1 MLEIKGLH
9 AGYGSSEVLSNI
21 NLTLAEGE
29 VITLL
34 GRNGMGKSTTVH
46 CLSGL
51 LPVKSGEIHF
61 AGKELTHLPSYKIA
75 RLGIGLVPEERHI
88 FPNLTVSENLRV
100 AAANY
105 SRSASPWT
113 LQKIYQLFP
122 RLEERAGNS
131 GNQLSGG
138 EQQMLAIARAL
149 MINPK
154 LLILDEATEGL
165 APLVCQEIWDV
176 VRRLKSQGLS
186 ILIIDKDLKTL
197 LELANRYYLMEKG
210 EVVSTGASSELA
222 SNHELQTRYL
232 GV

>member
-1 MLEIKGLH
+1 MLKLEKVN
-9 AGYGSSEVLSNI
+9 AGYGSSQVLN
-21 NLTLAEGE
+21 NLSLELNEGE

-34 GRNGMGKSTTVH
+34 GRNGVGKSTTINTI
-46 CLSGL
+46 CGL
-51 LPVKSGEIHF
+51 LPLTQGNIHWNNKRID
-61 AGKELTHLPSYKIA
+61 GLNSYEIA
-75 RLGIGLVPEERHI
+75 RLGVGLVPEERHI
-88 FPNLTVSENLRV
+88 FSNLSVKENLYV

-105 SRSASPWT
+105 SGSLTPWD
-113 LQKIYQLFP
+113 LKKVYQLFP
-122 RLEERAGNS
+122 RLKERDNHG

-165 APLVCQEIWDV
+165 APLICQEIWDI
-176 VRRLKSQGLS
+176 VRQLKNEGLS

-197 LELANRYYLMEKG
+197 LELAARYYLMEKG
-210 EVVSTGASSELA
+210 SIVSDGPGYELA
-222 SNHELQTRYL
+222 NSIDLQHRYL